1 MEKVN
6 ARFGI
11 PRSGKMDIVYLV
23 KVAFLSAIAYVV
35 FLIEFPIPYF
45 PPFLEIDLSDVIAII
60 GGIMLGPVAG
70 VLIEVV
76 KNALRFIL
84 FNSGTGG
91 IGELANLLVGVAYV
105 LPFCIIF
112 RAHQINSLK
121 RFILGSLTGILSMTV
136 IASLANYFILIP
148 VYTGINV
155 HAEKMGMI
163 ISLYGPFNIV
173 KGIII
178 TLVGYV
184 AIRAFRPLF
193 RRI

>member
-1 MEKVN
+1 MEKIHKLQ
-6 ARFGI
+6 GI
-11 PRSGKMDIVYLV
+11 NQKRKMDTIYLV
-23 KVAFLSAIAYVV
+23 KIAFLSAIAYVV

-45 PPFLEIDLSDVIAII
+45 PPFLEIDLSDIVAIL

-70 VLIEVV
+70 VLIEVI

-105 LPFCIIF
+105 LPFCLIF
-112 RAHQINSLK
+112 RVNDLK
-121 RFILGSLTGILSMTV
+121 RFILGSLTGIASMTI

-148 VYTGINV
+148 VYTGIDA
-155 HAEKMGMI
+155 HGEKIAMI
-163 ISLYGPFNIV
+163 TSLYGPFNIV

-178 TLVGYV
+178 TLVGYI
-184 AIRAFRPLF
+184 AIKAFKQILPKL
-193 RRI
+193 

>member
-1 MEKVN
+1 MV
-6 ARFGI
+6 F
-11 PRSGKMDIVYLV
+11 
-23 KVAFLSAIAYVV
+23 

-45 PPFLEIDLSDVIAII
+45 PPFLEIDLSDIVAIL

-70 VLIEVV
+70 VLIEVI

-105 LPFCIIF
+105 LPFCLIF
-112 RAHQINSLK
+112 RVNDLK
-121 RFILGSLTGILSMTV
+121 RFILGSLTGIASMTI

-148 VYTGINV
+148 VYTGIDA
-155 HAEKMGMI
+155 HGEKIAMI
-163 ISLYGPFNIV
+163 TSLYGPFNIV

-178 TLVGYV
+178 TLVGYI
-184 AIRAFRPLF
+184 AIKAFKQILPKL
-193 RRI
+193 

>member
-1 MEKVN
+1 MEKIHKLQ
-6 ARFGI
+6 GI
-11 PRSGKMDIVYLV
+11 NQKRKMDTIYLV
-23 KVAFLSAIAYVV
+23 KIAFLSAIAYVV

-45 PPFLEIDLSDVIAII
+45 PPFLEIDLSDIVAIL

-70 VLIEVV
+70 VLIEVI

-105 LPFCIIF
+105 LPFCLIF
-112 RAHQINSLK
+112 RVNDLK
-121 RFILGSLTGILSMTV
+121 RFILGSLTGIASMTI

-148 VYTGINV
+148 VYTGIDA
-155 HAEKMGMI
+155 HGEKIAMI
-163 ISLYGPFNIV
+163 TSLYGPFNIV

-178 TLVGYV
+178 TLVGYI
-184 AIRAFRPLF
+184 AIKAFKQILPKF
-193 RRI
+193 